1 VRTSAR
7 FFLAPPAAYPAKHR
21 TQHPATN
28 CGIAPRC
35 LPFQKD
41 FAMPNLNRVMLM
53 GNLTRDIELK
63 TIGSGQSVARI
74 GIAINRQWTTPDGE
88 KREEVTF
95 VDCEA
100 WGKQAEVM
108 AKFLSKGRPV
118 YIEGRLKL
126 DQWQDKETGANRT
139 AMRVVVE
146 GFQFID
152 SKGGGGGGGG
162 GGDGASEDRPA
173 RSAAPRSSGAPT
185 RAPASKPAAEAMDPD
200 DIPF

>member
-1 VRTSAR
+1 
-7 FFLAPPAAYPAKHR
+7 
-21 TQHPATN
+21 
-28 CGIAPRC
+28 
-35 LPFQKD
+35 
-41 FAMPNLNRVMLM
+41 MPNLNRVMLM

>member
-1 VRTSAR
+1 
-7 FFLAPPAAYPAKHR
+7 
-21 TQHPATN
+21 
-28 CGIAPRC
+28 
-35 LPFQKD
+35 
-41 FAMPNLNRVMLM
+41 MPNLNRVMLM

-63 TIGSGQSVARI
+63 TIGTGNSVARI
-74 GIAINRQWTTPDGE
+74 GMAINRSWTSPDGE
-88 KREEVTF
+88 KKEEVTY

-108 AKFLSKGRPV
+108 AKYLSKGRPV

-152 SKGGGGGGGG
+152 SKGGAGGGGGG
-162 GGDGASEDRPA
+162 GGEGDERPA
-173 RSAAPRSSGAPT
+173 RSSAPRSSAPASGG
-185 RAPASKPAAEAMDPD
+185 RAPAKPAAEPMDPD

>member
-1 VRTSAR
+1 
-7 FFLAPPAAYPAKHR
+7 
-21 TQHPATN
+21 
-28 CGIAPRC
+28 
-35 LPFQKD
+35 
-41 FAMPNLNRVMLM
+41 MPNLNRVMLM

-63 TIGSGQSVARI
+63 TIGSGTSVARI
-74 GIAINRQWTTPDGE
+74 GLAINRNWTTPDGE
-88 KREEVTF
+88 KKEEVTF

-126 DQWQDKETGANRT
+126 DQWQDKESGANRS

-162 GGDGASEDRPA
+162 GSDGDERPA
-173 RSAAPRSSGAPT
+173 RSSAPRATASSGGS
-185 RAPASKPAAEAMDPD
+185 RGASKPAAEPMDPD